1 MHHFIEY
8 RPPRI
13 AMSFVLLAVAAH
25 LLFPLPLHEAMPAAA
40 IVSAVAGFA
49 LMIRAWWLFRLA
61 GTAICPT
68 ETSTALVT
76 QDVFSFSRN
85 PMYLGIVIMLGGL
98 ALEMATAPFYVAAIG
113 YWFVMDRTFCPYE
126 ERKAAVEFGEQ
137 FGEYQ
142 RRVGRWL

>member
-25 LLFPLPLHEAMPAAA
+25 LLFPLPIHEAMPAAA
-40 IVSAVAGFA
+40 IVSSVAGFA

-68 ETSTALVT
+68 ETSTAFVT

-98 ALEMATAPFYVAAIG
+98 ALKMATAPFYVAAIG
-113 YWFVMDRTFCPYE
+113 YWFVMDRNFCPYE
-126 ERKAAVEFGEQ
+126 ERKAAVEFGEH
-137 FGEYQ
+137 FAEYQ
-142 RRVGRWL
+142 RTVRRWL

>member
-113 YWFVMDRTFCPYE
+113 YWFVMDRNFCPYE
-126 ERKAAVEFGEQ
+126 ERKAAVEFGEH
-137 FGEYQ
+137 FAEYQ
-142 RRVGRWL
+142 RTVRRWL